1 MQDDIA
7 EDSEK
12 CQIDAET
19 LSTTFIRDVQE
30 ASRYLELSLLEQRR
44 SIDEEVATLK
54 LGKLA
59 ELSGK
64 LEAALAAYDT
74 QRVEAEGRVREAREA
89 SENAIKELNKELH
102 HDASEEHSP
111 ESVADELGR
120 LAGVFL
126 SVSLEEE

>member
-19 LSTTFIRDVQE
+19 LSTTFISDVQE
-30 ASRYLELSLLEQRR
+30 AKLYLELSLVEQRR
-44 SIDEEVATLK
+44 SIDAEVAALK
-54 LGKLA
+54 LQKLA
-59 ELSGK
+59 QLSDK

-102 HDASEEHSP
+102 HDTSEEHSP

-120 LAGVFL
+120 LAGVF
-126 SVSLEEE
+126 

>member
-19 LSTTFIRDVQE
+19 LSTTFISDVQE
-30 ASRYLELSLLEQRR
+30 AKLYLELSLVEQRR
-44 SIDEEVATLK
+44 SIDEEVAALK
-54 LGKLA
+54 LQKLA
-59 ELSGK
+59 QLSDK

-102 HDASEEHSP
+102 HDTSEEHSP

-120 LAGVFL
+120 LAGVF
-126 SVSLEEE
+126 

>member
-7 EDSEK
+7 EDSGK

-19 LSTTFIRDVQE
+19 LSTTFISDVQE
-30 ASRYLELSLLEQRR
+30 AKLYLELSLVEQRR
-44 SIDEEVATLK
+44 SIDEEVAALK
-54 LGKLA
+54 LRKLA
-59 ELSGK
+59 QLSDK

-89 SENAIKELNKELH
+89 SENAMKELNKELH
-102 HDASEEHSP
+102 HDTSEEHSP

-120 LAGVFL
+120 LAGVF
-126 SVSLEEE
+126 

>member
-19 LSTTFIRDVQE
+19 LSTTFISDVQE
-30 ASRYLELSLLEQRR
+30 AKLYLELSLVEQRR
-44 SIDEEVATLK
+44 SIDEEVAALK
-54 LGKLA
+54 LQKLA
-59 ELSGK
+59 QLSDK

-74 QRVEAEGRVREAREA
+74 QRVEAEGRVRGAREA

-102 HDASEEHSP
+102 HDTSEEHSP

-120 LAGVFL
+120 LAGVF
-126 SVSLEEE
+126 

>member
-19 LSTTFIRDVQE
+19 LSTTFISDVQE
-30 ASRYLELSLLEQRR
+30 AKLYLELSLVEQRR
-44 SIDEEVATLK
+44 SIDEEVAALK
-54 LGKLA
+54 LRNLA
-59 ELSGK
+59 QLSDK

-102 HDASEEHSP
+102 HDTSKEHSP

-120 LAGVFL
+120 LAGVF
-126 SVSLEEE
+126 